1 MGKRKKDDS
10 FLSKKS
16 EEKRYICRSKMV
28 SFFSKFEITR
38 NRLNKDNK
46 NFGEHSMVIIIKKL
60 LI

>member
-16 EEKRYICRSKMV
+16 EEQRYICRSKMV
-28 SFFSKFEITR
+28 SFFSKVEITR
-38 NRLNKDNK
+38 NRLNKDIK